1 MSSRSLAAARAR
13 RAGDA
18 APPVSGNR
26 PGTSVGSAAAFSG
39 MPQPPTNVRVARQPP
54 QQFSPQYPP
63 PPPNQY
69 QQQQQQYQQQQQQYQ
84 QQNQRQPS
92 AAFQQIQ
99 QQQQQS
105 QNGLP
110 FSKLSIS
117 DAIGLITL
125 RLGRV
130 EQWVIETE
138 HENEAKESSSNSS
151 SGNASGMDNSVLVGL
166 LNRLEAVEK
175 KEQAAPVTA
184 VVSNDEIS
192 KLTAELAALNDRY
205 NKFCD
210 EANKQTLAIAKHTEQ
225 LFKFER
231 ELVETKDILKTF
243 MIRYDNFVRESNE
256 KLADYEF
263 AIAEIEKSIAP
274 TETGATI
281 EGTPLDAIE
290 DSSIVSSV
298 GTSLTDLVNPDD
310 LKNLVKQ
317 EFAGIN

>member
-39 MPQPPTNVRVARQPP
+39 MPQPPTNVRVARQQPP
-54 QQFSPQYPP
+54 QQYSPQYPP

-69 QQQQQQYQQQQQQYQ
+69 QQQQYQ

-138 HENEAKESSSNSS
+138 HENEAKESSTNST

-184 VVSNDEIS
+184 VVSNEEIT

-210 EANKQTLAIAKHTEQ
+210 EANKQTLTIAKHTEQ

-274 TETGATI
+274 TGTDLTGTAI
-281 EGTPLDAIE
+281 EGTSLE
-290 DSSIVSSV
+290 SINENS

-310 LKNLVKQ
+310 LKSLVKQ